1 MKTVLNE
8 NGLITNQAS
17 GPNTLDIKANSVRAD
32 LLFHGDQNIS
42 SLIVSLTEKVNSL
55 FDRVLTMSNELS
67 AIKTELKQSATEF
80 ASYKE
85 LEKLEQKLDKELK
98 AIEKAGKTQ
107 VKTTAKEAVK
117 EETSVKQ

>member
-32 LLFHGDQNIS
+32 VLFHGDQNIS
-42 SLIVSLTEKVNSL
+42 ALIVSLTEKVNNL

-107 VKTTAKEAVK
+107 VKTAAKEAVK

>member
-17 GPNTLDIKANSVRAD
+17 GPNTLDIKANSIRAD
-32 LLFHGDQNIS
+32 VLFHGDQNIS
-42 SLIVSLTEKVNSL
+42 ALIVSLTEKVNNL

-67 AIKTELKQSATEF
+67 AIKTELKQSTTEF

-107 VKTTAKEAVK
+107 VKVAAKEAVK